1 MHNGGL
7 DTLQVKIQKLRRK
20 VFIYEKS
27 AKTAWN
33 YKHRFYPS
41 EQDPDIFTSK
51 EETGLL
57 YK

>member
-1 MHNGGL
+1 M
-7 DTLQVKIQKLRRK
+7 RK
-20 VFIYEKS
+20 VQ
-27 AKTAWN
+27 N

>member
-1 MHNGGL
+1 MHNSGL
-7 DTLQVKIQKLRRK
+7 DTLQVKIQKLRQK
-20 VFIYEKS
+20 VFNYEKS
-27 AKTAWN
+27 AKTAGN

-51 EETGLL
+51 VETGRL